1 MNDAALGIAIL
12 GIGLPLY
19 SYIGYPLLLFLLASV
34 VQMGRD
40 AYYLVSRAE
49 RRRRSER
56 LPRVSI
62 LLAAY
67 NEEEVIERTLR
78 NCLAADYPRDA
89 LEILVGSD
97 CSSDGT
103 DAVVRK
109 FVCGTAAL
117 ACDES
122 GEPFR
127 TAGGGCATPHE
138 ALRTVRLLRF
148 DERRGK
154 LSVIRDCVAQARGD
168 ILVFSDANTR
178 LEADAIRSLVRH
190 FDNPN
195 IGAVCGELRLIRP
208 DGGSADEGAYWR
220 YELVLKILESRL
232 DSVLGANGAIYAMRR
247 ELFPAL
253 PSRLVTDD
261 FVIPMKVRSRG
272 FRVLYDPE
280 AVALETAPAGV
291 EDEFRRRVRIGAG
304 NWQAL
309 WYCRDLLLPWKGF
322 VSLSFWSH
330 KVLRWFTPF
339 MLVAGLVANACLLGR
354 PFWRVV
360 FALQLAFYAAAAIG
374 YALRRM
380 RLPAGPLRMAHYFV
394 AINLALALGLARGM
408 LGRQRAAW
416 ERTSREAAGSGER
429 P

>member
-1 MNDAALGIAIL
+1 MSDAALGIAIL

-19 SYIGYPLLLFLLASV
+19 SYLGYPLLLFLLASV

-40 AYYLVSRAE
+40 AYYLVSRSE
-49 RRRRSER
+49 RRRRSDR

-67 NEEEVIERTLR
+67 NEEKVIERTLQ
-78 NCLAADYPRDA
+78 NCLAVDYPRDR

-97 CSSDGT
+97 GSCDGT
-103 DAVVRK
+103 DAIIRR
-109 FVCGTAAL
+109 FEGQL
-117 ACDES
+117 
-122 GEPFR
+122 
-127 TAGGGCATPHE
+127 
-138 ALRTVRLLRF
+138 VRLLRF

-168 ILVFSDANTR
+168 ILVFSDANTL
-178 LEADAIRSLVRH
+178 LEAESIRSLVRH
-190 FDNPN
+190 FDNPKV
-195 IGAVCGELRLIRP
+195 GAVCGELRLISP
-208 DGGSADEGAYWR
+208 DGASADEGAYWR

-253 PSRLVTDD
+253 PERLITED
-261 FVIPMKVRSRG
+261 FIIPMKVRSRG

-309 WYCRDLLLPWKGF
+309 WHCRDLLLPWKGF
-322 VSLSFWSH
+322 VSLAFWSH
-330 KVLRWFTPF
+330 KVLRWFAPF
-339 MLVAGLVANACLLGR
+339 LLVAGIAANACLLGR
-354 PFWRVV
+354 PFWRVI
-360 FALQLAFYAAAAIG
+360 FALQLALYAAAAAG

-380 RLPAGPLRMAHYFV
+380 RLPAGPLRIAHYFV

-416 ERTSREAAGSGER
+416 ERTSRQVAGSAQR

>member
-19 SYIGYPLLLFLLASV
+19 SYLGYPLLLFLLASV
-34 VQMGRD
+34 VQTSRD
-40 AYYLVSRAE
+40 AYYLLSRSE
-49 RRRRSER
+49 RRRRSEQ

-62 LLAAY
+62 ILAAY
-67 NEEEVIERTLR
+67 NEEKVIERTLR
-78 NCLAADYPRDA
+78 SILAADYPRDR

-97 CSSDGT
+97 GSSDGT
-103 DAVVRK
+103 DEIVRR
-109 FVCGTAAL
+109 F
-117 ACDES
+117 E
-122 GEPFR
+122 GE
-127 TAGGGCATPHE
+127 A
-138 ALRTVRLLRF
+138 VRLLRF
-148 DERRGK
+148 PGRRGK
-154 LSVIRDCVAQARGD
+154 LAVLRDSVAQARGD

-178 LEADAIRSLVRH
+178 LEAGAVRSLVRH
-190 FDNPN
+190 FDDRHV
-195 IGAVCGELRLIRP
+195 GAVCGELRLVHA
-208 DGGSADEGAYWR
+208 DGASADEGAYWR
-220 YELVLKILESRL
+220 YEMVLKILESRL

-247 ELFPAL
+247 GLFPECPA
-253 PSRLVTDD
+253 RLITED

-280 AVALETAPAGV
+280 AVAFEEAPATV

-309 WYCRDLLLPWKGF
+309 WRCRDLLLPWKGF
-322 VSLSFWSH
+322 VSLAFWSH

-339 MLVAGLVANACLLGR
+339 LLAAGLAANACLLR
-354 PFWRVV
+354 APFWRAI
-360 FALQLAFYAAAAIG
+360 FALQLAFYAAAALG

-380 RLPAGPLRMAHYFV
+380 RLPAGPLRTAHYFV
-394 AINLALALGLARGM
+394 AINFALALGLARGV

-416 ERTSREAAGSGER
+416 ERTPREAAASGER